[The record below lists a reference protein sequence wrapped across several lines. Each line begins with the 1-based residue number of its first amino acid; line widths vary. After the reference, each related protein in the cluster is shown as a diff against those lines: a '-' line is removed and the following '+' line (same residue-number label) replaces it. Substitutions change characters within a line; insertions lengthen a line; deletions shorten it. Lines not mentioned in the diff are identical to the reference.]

1 MPSSSLPLAIAIV
14 LCSSASV
21 ARADQVTLAITGR
34 VLPGTCTLV
43 APAIALDPIRVDEL
57 APGDNKLKAGTLEFI
72 GCVGVSKAVLSFD
85 GAAATGDPERW
96 ENTATTDAAAGVSVA
111 LLAGATGSSYLK
123 KGDTGIDIP
132 VTGTTA
138 SYALRAGYYATSVGA
153 ARQGEVRAEITVTAD
168 YQ

>member
-1 MPSSSLPLAIAIV
+1 MPPSSPPGNRHCAV
-14 LCSSASV
+14 LECFGGT
-21 ARADQVTLAITGR
+21 ADQVTLAITGR

-132 VTGTTA
+132 VTGTTVA
-138 SYALRAGYYATSVGA
+138 MRCAQATT
-153 ARQGEVRAEITVTAD
+153 RRPWVRRGRVR
-168 YQ
+168 YGRKSP

>member
-1 MPSSSLPLAIAIV
+1 MTRFRLPLTIATV
-14 LCSSASV
+14 LCSIASA
-21 ARADQVTLAITGR
+21 ARADEVTLVITGR

-43 APAIALDPIRVDEL
+43 APAIALDPIRAEEL
-57 APGDNKLKAGTLEFI
+57 VPGDNRLKAGTLEFT

-85 GAAATGDPERW
+85 GTAATGDPERW

-111 LLAGATGSSYLK
+111 LLAGASGNSYLK

-138 SYALRAGYYATSVGA
+138 SYALRAGYYATSVDA
-153 ARQGEVRAEITVTAD
+153 ARPGEVRAEVIVTAD